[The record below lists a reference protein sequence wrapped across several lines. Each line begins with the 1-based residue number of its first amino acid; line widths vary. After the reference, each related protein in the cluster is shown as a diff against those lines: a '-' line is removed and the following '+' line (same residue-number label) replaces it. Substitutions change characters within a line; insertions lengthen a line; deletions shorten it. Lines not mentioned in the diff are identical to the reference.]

1 MKRRAILMLAMMMMT
16 LVVASGVALAQTIT
30 CSTKSCEG
38 TDQDD
43 TMTNTYSTYS
53 S

>member
-1 MKRRAILMLAMMMMT
+1 MKRRAILMLAMMMT